1 MRFSHPYSIHVECRK
16 QWEVLSGNQTER
28 QMEVE
33 SMIRLKVCLTFL
45 FALTLGAMV
54 GVAQAGVIRYAGK
67 EIAKGADNASQI
79 AAASGAALAG
89 GTASAGQATAGVLK
103 TGFTATKDGVAAA
116 AGGVAAAGDAVV
128 DGSSGIARTAKNVP
142 SAVAQGA
149 RNVAQ
154 KAWHII
160 W

>member
-1 MRFSHPYSIHVECRK
+1 
-16 QWEVLSGNQTER
+16 
-28 QMEVE
+28 
-33 SMIRLKVCLTFL
+33 MIKLKVFLTFL
-45 FALTLGAMV
+45 FALALGAMV

-67 EIAKGADNASQI
+67 EIAKGADNASQV

-103 TGFTATKDGVAAA
+103 TGLTATKDGVAAA

-142 SAVAQGA
+142 GAVAQGT